1 MAQKVLKPIQQFFR
15 RLFGVPFQ
23 ELPSE
28 FGDPVPPELR
38 AFEAEAEEIQH
49 RPQGSIHPSNSVG
62 PKQTKPHL
70 K

>member
-38 AFEAEAEEIQH
+38 AFEVEAKEIQH
-49 RPQGSIHPSNSVG
+49 HPQGNVHSSNSG
-62 PKQTKPHL
+62 GSKQTKPHH
-70 K
+70 